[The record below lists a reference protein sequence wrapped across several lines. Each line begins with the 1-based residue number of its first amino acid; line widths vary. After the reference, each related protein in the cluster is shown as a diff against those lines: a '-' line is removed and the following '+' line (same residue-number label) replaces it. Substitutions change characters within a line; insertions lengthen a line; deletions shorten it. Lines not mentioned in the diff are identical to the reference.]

1 MKPQR
6 IFAGDWL
13 EAIVRAWLL
22 EFGFMA
28 NHSPW
33 RNTTVNT
40 GLSKLTFPQGGMTC
54 RLIFRFFHCEVSSLR
69 TWPKPNQPWCSLFAA
84 PQLAAAVY
92 QRSIHT
98 LLSPQHITAHLAQKK
113 VSLLDGSCFLTE
125 RAQPMGW
132 EAHRSDTGI
141 GIWSN

>member
-1 MKPQR
+1 MKPQG

-40 GLSKLTFPQGGMTC
+40 GLIADISRWDDHPC

-69 TWPKPNQPWCSLFAA
+69 TWPKTKSAVMLSFCRSATCRCSLSE
-84 PQLAAAVY
+84 VY
-92 QRSIHT
+92 SHSVVT
-98 LLSPQHITAHLAQKK
+98 PAHHSTFGSKK

-125 RAQPMGW
+125 RTQPMGW